1 MIAPSLLDHVKQEV
15 EKMPNCQK
23 IFGKA
28 REERDLA
35 RKKGGETPAGHRLR
49 GPGVIRRRLQEL
61 PFSLGT
67 HVVCPGT
74 FLLCRCQ
81 MSRSLVALAQCR
93 LERNWHQASL
103 VADCVRI
110 LAYHLELQTWKRA
123 KLALRKAWSKILAQN
138 SFMASGIPFGFWF
151 LPPLDI
157 SSTSS
162 SSSTGAFLAL
172 PGFDCLAARAA
183 AAFWTFALF
192 GEGFNLLGSID
203 SAYALAPGCCPQA
216 DVWLDWLDSYTM

>member
-1 MIAPSLLDHVKQEV
+1 MQTIEYAHSERARELEAKSVGSKLSLEEQHTFGSFVRQAGTLMIAPSLLDHVKQEV

-103 VADCVRI
+103 VADCVRG
-110 LAYHLELQTWKRA
+110 L
-123 KLALRKAWSKILAQN
+123 N
-138 SFMASGIPFGFWF
+138 SS
-151 LPPLDI
+151 
-157 SSTSS
+157 
-162 SSSTGAFLAL
+162 
-172 PGFDCLAARAA
+172 
-183 AAFWTFALF
+183 
-192 GEGFNLLGSID
+192 
-203 SAYALAPGCCPQA
+203 
-216 DVWLDWLDSYTM
+216 